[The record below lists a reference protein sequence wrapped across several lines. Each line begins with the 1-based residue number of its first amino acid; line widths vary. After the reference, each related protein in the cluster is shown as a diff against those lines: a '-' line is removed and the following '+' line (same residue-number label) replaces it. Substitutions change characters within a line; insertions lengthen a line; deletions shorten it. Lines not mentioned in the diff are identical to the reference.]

1 MNRTFAEFS
10 TLISPKLADVNFK
23 ATNKRQV
30 LKHLYATATEA
41 ELIEKRRVLILKEIK
56 KVGPRL
62 QKYGQLAKAMKN
74 VQKYIAKSLAL
85 CAQLKSP
92 SPSSEVRVYL
102 GESKDMIDEAV
113 GILEAARRYV
123 LVFEVP
129 SYMKRKVAETTQRD
143 RRKLM
148 DELLGEDWRKARES
162 LLGPLSLWEWFDTI
176 SGGFPHS
183 PPLEILQ
190 EAYALTHLRAQG
202 ATHWLIWQAESF
214 LSKKTSAELT
224 LRLKIIHE
232 LIMAAFNEHWEL
244 SRISTEVDRAYKRRG
259 INRSKRPRFKNHA

>member
-10 TLISPKLADVNFK
+10 TLVSPKLSGVNFK
-23 ATNKRQV
+23 ATTKYQV
-30 LKHLYATATEA
+30 LKHLYAIATEA
-41 ELIEKRRVLILKEIK
+41 DLIEKRRILILKEVK

-85 CAQLKSP
+85 CDQLKSP
-92 SPSSEVRVYL
+92 SSSADISVYL

-129 SYMKRKVAETTQRD
+129 KYVKKKVAETSQRD

-176 SGGFPHS
+176 SGGLPHS

-190 EAYALTHLRAQG
+190 EAYSLTHLRAQG

-214 LSKKTSAELT
+214 LRKKTSAGPT
-224 LRLKIIHE
+224 LCAQIIKE
-232 LIMAAFNEHWEL
+232 LIVATFNDNWEL
-244 SRISTEVDRAYKRRG
+244 SRIKTVIDRAGKKRS
-259 INRSKRPRFKNHA
+259 NKNSPSPRFKNHA